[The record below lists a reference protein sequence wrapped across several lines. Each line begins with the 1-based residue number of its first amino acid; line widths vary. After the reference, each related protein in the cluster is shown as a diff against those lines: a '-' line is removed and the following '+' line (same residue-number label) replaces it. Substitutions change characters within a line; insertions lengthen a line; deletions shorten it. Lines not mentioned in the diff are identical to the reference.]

1 MSTVI
6 LETKNLTKAFANKKV
21 VSGVDFV
28 VREGEITAL
37 LGENGA
43 GKSTFKNM
51 LVGLLEPTE
60 GSITFDGREM
70 KEIKMGKLPIAA
82 VHQEL
87 SLFLNLTVAENICIE
102 DFPGKKSMVNWKKCR
117 EEALK
122 YMGIMNIQLDPDAIV
137 GTLGPGEQQLIEIA
151 KAIRLNP
158 RVLILDEPT
167 ASLTAP
173 ERERLFEVMRT
184 LKKQR
189 IGMIFITHFLDEVF
203 AVCDKVV
210 VLRNSEKVCD
220 APVTE
225 VTKHEIEEHMVG
237 HSLEGSS
244 FSLGEPDP
252 EVALRVT
259 GLESESFA
267 DINFEVH
274 KGEILGVA
282 GLIGAGRTEL
292 MESIFGLR
300 KCGGTIEFMGET
312 FKRWNTQ
319 QLIKKGMVMIPEDRK
334 NCGIFPRRDLKEN
347 ITAAQIDHFVNRRV
361 KFFGFRREKENAQK
375 VIDRFRVACPG
386 IEAYITELSG
396 GNQQKIIVGRWL
408 SHSPKVCMF
417 DDPTRGVDVGS
428 RAEIGEYI
436 VELAKTGTAVILVS
450 SDLNELVSMAH
461 RIIVMRRGRMISELM
476 REDFDVRRILSI
488 ASSQQ
493 EDESSVGGNHGENA

>member
-1 MSTVI
+1 MGAII
-6 LETKNLTKAFANKKV
+6 LETRKLSKAFANKRV
-21 VSGVDFV
+21 VSNVDFTLC
-28 VREGEITAL
+28 EGEITAL

-60 GSITFDGREM
+60 GTITFDGKEM
-70 KEIKMGKLPIAA
+70 REIKMGELPIAA

-102 DFPGKKSMVNWKKCR
+102 SFPGRHSIVDWKKCQK
-117 EEALK
+117 EALK
-122 YMGIMNIQLDPDAIV
+122 YMEIMDISLDPNAIV

-151 KAIRLNP
+151 KAIRMNP

-184 LKKQR
+184 LKKQN

-203 AVCDKVV
+203 AVCDKVT
-210 VLRNSEKVCD
+210 VLRNAEKVCD
-220 APVTE
+220 DLVAN
-225 VTKHEIEEHMVG
+225 VTKHQVEEHMVG
-237 HSLEGSS
+237 RSLQDAA
-244 FSLGEPDP
+244 FNLGQIGE
-252 EVALRVT
+252 EVALRINN
-259 GLESESFA
+259 LSSENFEE
-267 DINFEVH
+267 INFQVK
-274 KGEILGVA
+274 KGEILGIA

-300 KCGGTIEFMGET
+300 KCGGSIDFMGEHLT
-312 FKRWNTQ
+312 KWDSKK
-319 QLIKKGMVMIPEDRK
+319 LIDRGMVMIPEDRK

-347 ITAAQIDHFVNRRV
+347 ITAAEIEKFVDRKVR
-361 KFFGFRREKENAQK
+361 FLGFKNERANAQK
-375 VIDRFRVACPG
+375 VLDRFRVACPG
-386 IEAYITELSG
+386 IDAYITELSG
-396 GNQQKIIVGRWL
+396 GNQQKVIVGRWL

-450 SDLNELVSMAH
+450 SDLNELVSLAH
-461 RIIVMRRGRMISELM
+461 RIVIMRRGRLVGEVL
-476 REDFDVRRILSI
+476 REEFDVREILSV
-488 ASSQQ
+488 SSSDS
-493 EDESSVGGNHGENA
+493 EKS

>member
-1 MSTVI
+1 
-6 LETKNLTKAFANKKV
+6 
-21 VSGVDFV
+21 
-28 VREGEITAL
+28 
-37 LGENGA
+37 
-43 GKSTFKNM
+43 
-51 LVGLLEPTE
+51 
-60 GSITFDGREM
+60 
-70 KEIKMGKLPIAA
+70 
-82 VHQEL
+82 
-87 SLFLNLTVAENICIE
+87 
-102 DFPGKKSMVNWKKCR
+102 
-117 EEALK
+117 
-122 YMGIMNIQLDPDAIV
+122 
-137 GTLGPGEQQLIEIA
+137 
-151 KAIRLNP
+151 
-158 RVLILDEPT
+158 
-167 ASLTAP
+167 
-173 ERERLFEVMRT
+173 
-184 LKKQR
+184 
-189 IGMIFITHFLDEVF
+189 
-203 AVCDKVV
+203 
-210 VLRNSEKVCD
+210 
-220 APVTE
+220 
-225 VTKHEIEEHMVG
+225 
-237 HSLEGSS
+237 
-244 FSLGEPDP
+244 
-252 EVALRVT
+252 
-259 GLESESFA
+259 
-267 DINFEVH
+267 
-274 KGEILGVA
+274 
-282 GLIGAGRTEL
+282 

-461 RIIVMRRGRMISELM
+461 RIIVMRRGRMVSELM

>member
-1 MSTVI
+1 MSSVI

-21 VSGVDFV
+21 VSGVDFTV
-28 VREGEITAL
+28 CEGEIIAL

-60 GSITFDGREM
+60 GTITFDGKEM
-70 KEIKMGKLPIAA
+70 REIKRGELPIAA

-102 DFPGKKSMVNWKKCR
+102 NFPGKKPLVDWKKCR

-122 YMGIMNIQLDPDAIV
+122 YMDIMDIHLDPDAIV

-151 KAIRLNP
+151 KAIRLQP

-210 VLRNSEKVCD
+210 VLRNAKKVCD
-220 APVTE
+220 ETVDK
-225 VTKHEIEEHMVG
+225 VTKREIEEHMVG
-237 HSLEGSS
+237 HSVEGTSYE
-244 FSLGEPDP
+244 LGTPGA
-252 EVALRVT
+252 EVALKVS
-259 GLESESFA
+259 GLESENFVG
-267 DINFEVH
+267 INFEVH
-274 KGEILGVA
+274 KGEILGIA

-300 KCGGTIEFMGET
+300 KCEGTLQFMGENFQSWT
-312 FKRWNTQ
+312 TQ
-319 QLIKKGMVMIPEDRK
+319 QLIDKGMVMIPEDRK

-347 ITAAQIDHFVNRRV
+347 ITAAQIDKFVERKV
-361 KFFGFRREKENAQK
+361 KNFGFKNERANAQQ
-375 VIDRFRVACPG
+375 VIDRFRIACPG

-396 GNQQKIIVGRWL
+396 GNQQKVIVGRWL
-408 SHSPKVCMF
+408 SHSPKLCMF

-428 RAEIGEYI
+428 RAEIGQYI
-436 VELAKTGTAVILVS
+436 VDLAKEGSAVILVS

-461 RIIVMRRGRMISELM
+461 RILVMRRGRLVAEVQ
-476 REDFDVRRILSI
+476 RKDFDVRAILSI

-493 EDESSVGGNHGENA
+493 ENEESARG